1 MNIKF
6 NKINIQNF
14 LSIGEASIDFSNN
27 GYTLVKGYNNNKDDL
42 ATSNGS
48 GKSSLFE
55 AICWCLTGETIRG
68 IKSDISNINT
78 DDGAY
83 VELDLEVSGDT
94 WKIIRTKDHKLYKT
108 NLKLIKNDQ
117 DISGKG
123 IRDSS
128 KILNEYLP
136 DLTSSLIGSVII
148 LGQGLPQRFSNNTPS
163 GRKDVLEK
171 LSKSDF
177 MIEDLKDRIVKRKS
191 FLSKELRKYEDFV
204 LEYESKLSVFKDKLE
219 QQTNE
224 LNTLKD
230 KKSLENEISNL
241 TESKESLEKKIEEL
255 KNKVD
260 CYNKNIQDL
269 RIKYSTLS
277 KKKSEI
283 SLKINNDKLKEIS
296 KEDRWKSKELEDL
309 NKKLAYIESTINSI
323 KKEIKKIESI
333 KDVCPTCGQ
342 KIVGVT
348 KPSTEQLKNDLNYN
362 LKNFDSINNNIDN
375 ITTIYNNNINNI
387 KINYNRKLKD
397 SLFRTEEELT
407 TIIDNGNSLKSSINS
422 LEKEIKQ
429 LSEELEKITE
439 KIFTLKI
446 ELNSLENTKNS
457 LISSIDCIE
466 NDIKEINEKIM
477 YNKKEKELFE
487 SKIDIIN
494 KFNTIISRDFRGYLL
509 NSVINFI
516 NKKAKEYSQC
526 IFDTDKINFSIN
538 GNNIEISYCNKQY
551 ENLSGGERQKVDL
564 IIQFSIRDM
573 LCKFL
578 NFSCNILIVDEIFD
592 NLDSIGCQRVINLIS
607 TKLHDISDVFIVTH
621 RGDLE
626 IPYDSEIIIEKD
638 EKGISRIK

>member
-6 NKINIQNF
+6 NKMNIQNF

-68 IKSDISNINT
+68 IKSDISNINA

-83 VELDLEVSGDT
+83 VELDLEVSGDI

-108 NLKLIKNDQ
+108 NLKLIKNGQ

-177 MIEDLKDRIVKRKS
+177 MIEDLKDRIVRRKS

-219 QQTNE
+219 QQINE

-230 KKSLENEISNL
+230 KESLENEISNL
-241 TESKESLEKKIEEL
+241 IESKESLEKRIEEL

-323 KKEIKKIESI
+323 RKEIKKIESI

-342 KIVGVT
+342 KIIGVT

-362 LKNFDSINNNIDN
+362 LKNFDNINNNIDS
-375 ITTIYNNNINNI
+375 IITIYNNNINNI

-397 SLFRTEEELT
+397 SLFKTEEELT
-407 TIIDNGNSLKSSINS
+407 AITNDGNSLKSSINS

-439 KIFTLKI
+439 KIFTLKV

-457 LISSIDCIE
+457 LINSIGCIE
-466 NDIKEINEKIM
+466 NDIKEIDEKIM

-494 KFNTIISRDFRGYLL
+494 KFNTVISRDFRGYLL

-578 NFSCNILIVDEIFD
+578 NFSCNVLIVDEIFD

-626 IPYDSEIIIEKD
+626 IPYDSEIIVEKD

>member
-27 GYTLVKGYNNNKDDL
+27 GYILVKGYNNNKDDL

-83 VELDLEVSGDT
+83 VELDLEVSGDA
-94 WKIIRTKDHKLYKT
+94 WKIIRTKDHRLYKT

-148 LGQGLPQRFSNNTPS
+148 LGQGLPQRFSNNTQS

-177 MIEDLKDRIVKRKS
+177 MIEDLKDRIVRRKS

-241 TESKESLEKKIEEL
+241 IESKESLEKRIEEL

-309 NKKLAYIESTINSI
+309 NKKLAYTESTINSI

-333 KDVCPTCGQ
+333 KDICPTCGQ
-342 KIVGVT
+342 RIVGVI
-348 KPSTEQLKNDLNYN
+348 KPSTEQLENDLNYN
-362 LKNFDSINNNIDN
+362 IKNFDNINS
-375 ITTIYNNNINNI
+375 NINNI
-387 KINYNRKLKD
+387 INIYNININNINTNYSRKLKD

-407 TIIDNGNSLKSSINS
+407 AITNNGNSLKSSINS

-457 LISSIDCIE
+457 LINSINCIK
-466 NDIKEINEKIM
+466 NDIKKINEKIM

-494 KFNTIISRDFRGYLL
+494 KFNTVISRDFRGYLL

-526 IFDTDKINFSIN
+526 IFDTDKVNFSIN

-592 NLDSIGCQRVINLIS
+592 NLDSIGCQKVVNLIS
-607 TKLHDISDVFIVTH
+607 TKLQDINNIYVVTH

-626 IPYDSEIIIEKD
+626 IPYDAEIVVEKD
-638 EKGISRIK
+638 EKGISRIV

>member
-83 VELDLEVSGDT
+83 VELDLEVSGDA

-177 MIEDLKDRIVKRKS
+177 MIEDLKDRIVRRKS

-219 QQTNE
+219 QQINE

-230 KKSLENEISNL
+230 KESLENEISNL
-241 TESKESLEKKIEEL
+241 IESKESLEKRIEEL

-269 RIKYSTLS
+269 RIKYSALS

-333 KDVCPTCGQ
+333 KDICPTCGQ
-342 KIVGVT
+342 RIVGVI

-362 LKNFDSINNNIDN
+362 LKNFNNINDSINNIIN
-375 ITTIYNNNINNI
+375 IYNININNI
-387 KINYNRKLKD
+387 NINYNRKLKD

-407 TIIDNGNSLKSSINS
+407 AITNNGNSLKSSINS

-457 LISSIDCIE
+457 LISSIDCIK
-466 NDIKEINEKIM
+466 NDIKEINEKIV

-538 GNNIEISYCNKQY
+538 GNNIEIAYCNKQY

-578 NFSCNILIVDEIFD
+578 NFSCNVLIVDEIFD

-626 IPYDSEIIIEKD
+626 IPYDSEIIVEKD

>member
-27 GYTLVKGYNNNKDDL
+27 GYTLVKGFNNNKDDL

-83 VELDLEVSGDT
+83 VELDLEVSSDT

-108 NLKLIKNDQ
+108 NLKLIKNNQ

-128 KILNEYLP
+128 KILNEFLP

-177 MIEDLKDRIVKRKS
+177 MIEDLKNRIAKRKS
-191 FLSKELRKYEDFV
+191 FLSKELRKYEDLV
-204 LEYESKLSVFKDKLE
+204 LENESKLSILKSRVLQEENSLK
-219 QQTNE
+219 N
-224 LNTLKD
+224 LKD
-230 KKSLENEISNL
+230 KKSIEEEIENLSNSLELFNNQLNKLKENR
-241 TESKESLEKKIEEL
+241 ESKCNI
-255 KNKVD
+255 
-260 CYNKNIQDL
+260 IQDL
-269 RIKYSTLS
+269 RIKYSSLI

-283 SLKINNDKLKEIS
+283 SLKISNEKLKEIS
-296 KEDRWKSKELEDL
+296 KEDSWKSSSLEDL
-309 NKKLAYIESTINSI
+309 NKNAAFIKAKIDSI
-323 KKEIKKIESI
+323 KKEIKKIDSI

-342 KIVGVT
+342 KIVGIN
-348 KPSTEQLKNDLNYN
+348 KPSTKELELDLN
-362 LKNFDSINNNIDN
+362 NFLQDYSKLEKDINNVIN
-375 ITTIYNNNINNI
+375 IYNNNIINI
-387 KINYNRKLKD
+387 NKNYNRKLKD
-397 SLFRTEEELT
+397 SLFRLEEELNSVT
-407 TIIDNGNSLKSSINS
+407 NSGNDLKN
-422 LEKEIKQ
+422 EISDLDKKIK
-429 LSEELEKITE
+429 ELETNLKTTNDSVIN
-439 KIFTLKI
+439 LKI
-446 ELNSLENTKNS
+446 ELNSLEVTKKS
-457 LISSIDCIE
+457 LIDNIEIGKKSID
-466 NDIKEINEKIM
+466 EINEKIM

-487 SKIDIIN
+487 SKLDIIN
-494 KFNTIISRDFRGYLL
+494 KFNTFISRDFRGYLL
-509 NSVINFI
+509 NSVIYFI
-516 NKKAKEYSQC
+516 NKKAKEYSKC
-526 IFDTDKINFSIN
+526 IFNTEKINFSIN
-538 GNNIEISYCNKQY
+538 GNNIEISYCDKQY

-592 NLDSIGCQRVINLIS
+592 NLDSIGCQKVINLIS
-607 TKLHDISDVFIVTH
+607 TELHDISNIFVVTH

-626 IPYDSEIIIEKD
+626 IPYDSEIIVEKD
-638 EKGISRIK
+638 EKGISRII

>member
-68 IKSDISNINT
+68 IKSDISNINA
-78 DDGAY
+78 DGGAY
-83 VELDLEVSGDT
+83 VELDLEVSGDI

-177 MIEDLKDRIVKRKS
+177 MIEDLKDRIVRRKS

-219 QQTNE
+219 QQINE

-230 KKSLENEISNL
+230 KESLENEISNL
-241 TESKESLEKKIEEL
+241 IESKESLEKRIEEL

-283 SLKINNDKLKEIS
+283 SLRINNDKLKEIS

-333 KDVCPTCGQ
+333 KDICPTCGQ
-342 KIVGVT
+342 RIVGVI
-348 KPSTEQLKNDLNYN
+348 KPSTEQLENDLNCN
-362 LKNFDSINNNIDN
+362 LKNFNSINNSINNIIN
-375 ITTIYNNNINNI
+375 IYNININNI
-387 KINYNRKLKD
+387 NINYNRKLKD

-407 TIIDNGNSLKSSINS
+407 VITNNGNSLKSNINS

-457 LISSIDCIE
+457 LINSIDCIK

-494 KFNTIISRDFRGYLL
+494 KFNTVISRDFRGYLL

-578 NFSCNILIVDEIFD
+578 NFSCNVLIVDEIFD

>member
-27 GYTLVKGYNNNKDDL
+27 GYTLVKGFNNNKDDL

-78 DDGAY
+78 EDGAY

-108 NLKLIKNDQ
+108 NLKLIRNNQ

-128 KILNEYLP
+128 KILNEFLP

-177 MIEDLKDRIVKRKS
+177 MIEDLKDRVAKRKIY
-191 FLSKELRKYEDFV
+191 LSKELRKYEDLV
-204 LEYESKLSVFKDKLE
+204 LENESKLSVFKFKLE
-219 QQTNE
+219 QQSTT
-224 LNTLKD
+224 LNNLK
-230 KKSLENEISNL
+230 N
-241 TESKESLEKKIEEL
+241 KESLEKEINELTISQNSLSKELENLKITINE
-255 KNKVD
+255 KNI
-260 CYNKNIQDL
+260 NIQDL

-283 SLKINNDKLKEIS
+283 SLKINNEKLKDIA
-296 KEDRWKSKELEDL
+296 KEDKWKSNELEDL
-309 NKKLAYIESTINSI
+309 NKNLAYTKSTIDSL

-333 KDVCPTCGQ
+333 KDICPTCGQ
-342 KIVGVT
+342 KIIGIE
-348 KPSTEQLKNDLNYN
+348 KPSTKQLEIDLNNN
-362 LKNFDSINNNIDN
+362 LEIFSKI
-375 ITTIYNNNINNI
+375 NNNINNI
-387 KINYNRKLKD
+387 NNIYNININNINNNYNRKLKD
-397 SLFRTEEELT
+397 NIFRIEEELT
-407 TIIDNGNSLKSSINS
+407 EVIDIGNNLKNDLNI
-422 LEKEIKQ
+422 LEKEYKQ
-429 LSEELEKITE
+429 LDITLKE
-439 KIFTLKI
+439 NNDKIFNLKI

-457 LISSIDCIE
+457 LITEINNIE
-466 NDIKEINEKIM
+466 NSIKEISEKIM

-487 SKIDIIN
+487 LKLDIIN
-494 KFNTIISRDFRGYLL
+494 KFNTSISRDFRGYLL
-509 NSVINFI
+509 NSVIDFI
-516 NKKAKEYSQC
+516 NKKAKEYSKC
-526 IFDTDKINFSIN
+526 IFNTERINFSIN

-592 NLDSIGCQRVINLIS
+592 NLDSIGCQKVINLIS
-607 TKLHDISDVFIVTH
+607 TKLHDINNVFIVTH

-626 IPYDSEIIIEKD
+626 IPYDSEIVVEKD

>member
-219 QQTNE
+219 QQINE

-230 KKSLENEISNL
+230 KESLENEISNL
-241 TESKESLEKKIEEL
+241 IESKESLEKRIEEL

-375 ITTIYNNNINNI
+375 IITIYNNNINNI

-407 TIIDNGNSLKSSINS
+407 TITDNGNSLKSSINS

>member
-14 LSIGEASIDFSNN
+14 LSIAEASIDFSNN

-68 IKSDISNINT
+68 IKSDISNINA

-83 VELDLEVSGDT
+83 VELDLEVSGDI

-177 MIEDLKDRIVKRKS
+177 MIEDLKDRIVRRKS

-219 QQTNE
+219 QQINE

-230 KKSLENEISNL
+230 KESLENEISNL
-241 TESKESLEKKIEEL
+241 IESKESLEKRIEEL

-333 KDVCPTCGQ
+333 KDICPTCGQ
-342 KIVGVT
+342 RIVGVI

-362 LKNFDSINNNIDN
+362 LKNFNNTNDSINNIIN
-375 ITTIYNNNINNI
+375 IYNININNI
-387 KINYNRKLKD
+387 NINYNRKLKD

-407 TIIDNGNSLKSSINS
+407 AITNNGNSLKSSINS

-457 LISSIDCIE
+457 LINSIDCIK

-526 IFDTDKINFSIN
+526 IFDTDKLNFSIN

-578 NFSCNILIVDEIFD
+578 NFSCNVLIVDEIFD

>member
-68 IKSDISNINT
+68 IKSDISNINA

-83 VELDLEVSGDT
+83 VELDLEVSGDI

-177 MIEDLKDRIVKRKS
+177 MIEDLKDRIVRRKS

-219 QQTNE
+219 QQINE

-230 KKSLENEISNL
+230 KESLENEISNL
-241 TESKESLEKKIEEL
+241 IESKESLEKRIEEL

-333 KDVCPTCGQ
+333 KDICPTCGQ
-342 KIVGVT
+342 RIVGVI

-362 LKNFDSINNNIDN
+362 LKNFNNINDSINNIIN
-375 ITTIYNNNINNI
+375 IYNININNI
-387 KINYNRKLKD
+387 NINYNRKLKD

-407 TIIDNGNSLKSSINS
+407 AITNDGNSLKSSINS

-457 LISSIDCIE
+457 LINSIDCIK

-578 NFSCNILIVDEIFD
+578 NFSCNVLIVDEIFD

-638 EKGISRIK
+638 DKGISRIK

>member
-230 KKSLENEISNL
+230 KKSLENEISIL

>member
-83 VELDLEVSGDT
+83 VELNLEVSGDT

-177 MIEDLKDRIVKRKS
+177 MIEDLKDRIVRRKS

-230 KKSLENEISNL
+230 KENLENEISNL
-241 TESKESLEKKIEEL
+241 TESKESLEKRIKEL
-255 KNKVD
+255 KNKTD
-260 CYNKNIQDL
+260 YYNKNIQDL

-333 KDVCPTCGQ
+333 KDICPTCGQ
-342 KIVGVT
+342 RIVGVI
-348 KPSTEQLKNDLNYN
+348 KPSTEQLENDLNYN
-362 LKNFDSINNNIDN
+362 LKNFNNINDSINNIIN
-375 ITTIYNNNINNI
+375 IYNININNI
-387 KINYNRKLKD
+387 NINYNRKLKD

-407 TIIDNGNSLKSSINS
+407 TITNNGNSLKSNINS

-429 LSEELEKITE
+429 LNEELEKITE

-494 KFNTIISRDFRGYLL
+494 KFNTVISRDFRGYLL

-526 IFDTDKINFSIN
+526 IFDTDRINFSIN

-626 IPYDSEIIIEKD
+626 IPYDSEIIVEKD

>member
-83 VELDLEVSGDT
+83 VELDLEVSGDA

-117 DISGKG
+117 DISGRG

-177 MIEDLKDRIVKRKS
+177 MIEDLKDRIVRRKS

-204 LEYESKLSVFKDKLE
+204 LEYESKLSVLKDKLE

-241 TESKESLEKKIEEL
+241 IESKESLEKRIEEL

-269 RIKYSTLS
+269 RIKYSALS

-309 NKKLAYIESTINSI
+309 NKKLAYTESTINSI

-333 KDVCPTCGQ
+333 KDICPTCGQ
-342 KIVGVT
+342 RIVGVI
-348 KPSTEQLKNDLNYN
+348 KPSTEQLENDLNYN
-362 LKNFDSINNNIDN
+362 IKNFDNINS
-375 ITTIYNNNINNI
+375 NINNI
-387 KINYNRKLKD
+387 INIYNININNINTNYSRKLKD

-407 TIIDNGNSLKSSINS
+407 AITNNGNSLKSSINS

-439 KIFTLKI
+439 KIFTLKV

-457 LISSIDCIE
+457 LTNSINCIE

-494 KFNTIISRDFRGYLL
+494 KFNTVISRDFRGYLL

-538 GNNIEISYCNKQY
+538 GNNIEILYCNKQY

-578 NFSCNILIVDEIFD
+578 NFSCNVLIVDEIFD

-626 IPYDSEIIIEKD
+626 IPYDSEIIVEKD

>member
-68 IKSDISNINT
+68 IKSDISNINA
-78 DDGAY
+78 DGGAY
-83 VELDLEVSGDT
+83 VELDLEVSGDI

-177 MIEDLKDRIVKRKS
+177 MIEDLKDRIVRRKS

-219 QQTNE
+219 QQINE

-230 KKSLENEISNL
+230 KESLENEISNL
-241 TESKESLEKKIEEL
+241 IESKESLEKRIEEL

-283 SLKINNDKLKEIS
+283 SLRINNDKLKEIS

-333 KDVCPTCGQ
+333 KDICPTCGQ
-342 KIVGVT
+342 RIVGVI
-348 KPSTEQLKNDLNYN
+348 KPSTEQLENDLNCN
-362 LKNFDSINNNIDN
+362 LKNFNSINNSINNIIN
-375 ITTIYNNNINNI
+375 IYNININNI
-387 KINYNRKLKD
+387 NINYNRKLKD

-407 TIIDNGNSLKSSINS
+407 VITNNGNSLKSNINS

-457 LISSIDCIE
+457 LINSIDCIK

-477 YNKKEKELFE
+477 YNKKEKVLFE

-494 KFNTIISRDFRGYLL
+494 KFNTVISRDFRGYLL

-578 NFSCNILIVDEIFD
+578 NFSCNVLIVDEIFD